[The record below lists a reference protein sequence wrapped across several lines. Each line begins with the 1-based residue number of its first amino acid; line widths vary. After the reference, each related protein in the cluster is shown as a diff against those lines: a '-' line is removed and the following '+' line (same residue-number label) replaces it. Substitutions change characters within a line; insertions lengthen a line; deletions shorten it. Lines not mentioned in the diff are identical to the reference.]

1 MQTQNNLFSNAASN
15 SGDAVTKAKAE
26 TSATSDMFTKLLV
39 AQIRNQD
46 PLAPSDP
53 SQFVNQLAQLSQT
66 EALAKLSNLASANAS
81 VMQSMQVLALGAQVG
96 SNVMVATDHVRVDQG
111 KIEGNIAL
119 AASST
124 KTTLVLTGADGVAHE
139 VKLGTL
145 TPGNVP
151 FSVDPGALGL
161 APGDYTLSVKTS
173 TGESPAIDVAG
184 KLNSVRLSPG
194 GNTVLNVSGVGEV
207 EPGAVTAFNGK
218 SGATL

>member
-15 SGDAVTKAKAE
+15 SGGADTIAKAE
-26 TSATSDMFTKLLV
+26 TSATSDMFTRLLV

-46 PLAPSDP
+46 PLSPSDP

-66 EALAKLSNLASANAS
+66 EALSKLSSLASANAS

-96 SNVMVATDHVRVDQG
+96 SNVMVASDHVRLGADKV
-111 KIEGNIAL
+111 EGNIAL
-119 AASST
+119 NASSS

-139 VKLGTL
+139 VKLGAL

-151 FSVDPGALGL
+151 FSVDPVALGL
-161 APGDYTLSVKTS
+161 APGSYTMKVTTT
-173 TGESPAIDVAG
+173 TGENPPIDIAG
-184 KLNSVRLSPG
+184 KLNSVRLSPSG
-194 GNTVLNVSGVGEV
+194 ATVLNVSGVGEV

-218 SGATL
+218 SAAL

>member
-1 MQTQNNLFSNAASN
+1 MQTQNNLFSNAAGN
-15 SGDAVTKAKAE
+15 SGAATIAKAE

-46 PLAPSDP
+46 PLSPSDP

-66 EALAKLSNLASANAS
+66 EALSKLSNLASANAS
-81 VMQSMQVLALGAQVG
+81 VMQSLQVLALGAQVG
-96 SNVMVATDHVRVDQG
+96 SSVMVATDHVRVGQD

-119 AASST
+119 SASST

-151 FSVDPGALGL
+151 FSVDPTALGL
-161 APGDYTLSVKTS
+161 AAGDYTMSVKTS
-173 TGESPAIDVAG
+173 TGESPAIDIAG
-184 KLNSVRLSPG
+184 KLNSVRLSSAG
-194 GNTVLNVSGVGEV
+194 GTLLNVSGVGEV